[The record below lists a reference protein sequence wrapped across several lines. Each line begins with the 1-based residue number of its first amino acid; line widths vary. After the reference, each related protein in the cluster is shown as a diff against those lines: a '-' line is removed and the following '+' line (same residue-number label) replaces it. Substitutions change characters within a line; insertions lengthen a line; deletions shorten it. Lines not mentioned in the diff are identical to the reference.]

1 MGKEQDAFYMLE
13 AFKEAQ
19 SGASSGHGGPFG
31 CVIVRDGQIVGRGHN
46 EVLRFNDPTA
56 HAEVVAIRD
65 ACKHLGQYRL
75 DGCTVYATCEPCPMC
90 LGAIYWAQP
99 ARLVFACTREDA
111 AAIGFNDALIY
122 QELCLPLNSRL
133 LPSDRLPV
141 PEIEAFMK
149 HWQGTLY

>member
-1 MGKEQDAFYMLE
+1 MLE

-31 CVIVRDGQIVGRGHN
+31 CVIVRNGEIVGRGHN
-46 EVLRFNDPTA
+46 EVLRSNDPTA

-122 QELCLPLNSRL
+122 RELSLPLNSRF
-133 LPSDRLPV
+133 LPSDHFPV
-141 PEIEAFMK
+141 PEIEHFMK